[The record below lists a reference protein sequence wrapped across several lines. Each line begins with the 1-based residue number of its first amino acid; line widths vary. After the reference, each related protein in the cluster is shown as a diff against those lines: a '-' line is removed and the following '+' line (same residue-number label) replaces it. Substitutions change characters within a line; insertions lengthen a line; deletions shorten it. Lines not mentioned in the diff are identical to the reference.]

1 MSGTPYHRLQQ
12 YALAIS
18 VVSVLYN
25 SAEGA
30 VSIAFGAEASSRAL
44 VFFGIQSAI
53 EVVSALIVLWRF
65 RKVAKP
71 GEERRI
77 GVDAKDLR

>member
-1 MSGTPYHRLQQ
+1 MPVSYHRLQQ

-18 VVSVLYN
+18 VVSVLYCT
-25 SAEGA
+25 AEGA

-53 EVVSALIVLWRF
+53 EVASALIVLWRF

-71 GEERRI
+71 GEERSTERN
-77 GVDAKDLR
+77 AADLR

>member
-1 MSGTPYHRLQQ
+1 MPTPYHRLQQ

-25 SAEGA
+25 TAEGV
-30 VSIAFGAEASSRAL
+30 VSIAFGADDSSRSL

-53 EVVSALIVLWRF
+53 EVASALIVLWRF

-71 GEERRI
+71 GEERN
-77 GVDAKDLR
+77 AELNAADLR